1 MTRAIQ
7 VEELIASAAAVV
19 KIETKHR
26 VSLEEVEAVTFSPTA
41 HIRRAKR
48 GLYLVYGQTHV
59 GRYLLVVI
67 GLRYRQAR
75 VVTAREMTRKE
86 RSFYVRQRQRHN

>member
-1 MTRAIQ
+1 MLRAIQ
-7 VEELIASAAAVV
+7 VEELTASAAVV
-19 KIETKHR
+19 AKLETRHG
-26 VSLEEVEAVTFSPTA
+26 VSLDEVEAVLFSPTA

-48 GLYLVYGQTHV
+48 GLYLVYGQTDA

-67 GLRYRQAR
+67 GLRRRQAR

-86 RSFYVRQRQRHN
+86 RSFYARQRRT